1 MQEKQVAQL
10 AHDSAMHRKVSEV
23 TELQQHLSRLVSDL
37 DQRQAEVESA
47 APVARLQADEFALQL
62 TQLRIS
68 DAFYADLR
76 ALPRSSLAPLDAV
89 KLAVHEAEVDLRA
102 DNERLRQTLAASRE
116 TAARAEEE
124 AARARVQAGRMAAT
138 LSERER
144 DLQGLADGMGARVER
159 LAEELQAATLRAEVS
174 AAKGQMYD
182 DLKAQCE
189 SLQEDVG
196 RLSVVEATFKRMEDQ
211 LAESGAAVARR
222 EHTLEMLMMDKAYLT
237 QQVDFLAAAQ
247 RKLEGDAEVRER
259 KVTDLQRNKIE
270 LLDRLMAAE
279 VLQGRNEGSRLHKE
293 LGALQASTHA
303 DIERIRVETAE
314 AYEREA
320 RLLRELRD
328 HALEEASRAKS
339 SLAQLQS
346 LHEHSLVERGNL
358 QRQLEAQ
365 VSELQSELKQRS
377 FELSHFKVVIGEKET
392 MLGRANMQ
400 LELLGDKLS
409 VALDRV
415 RCMDAEQSTAMARA
429 ALSAAT
435 STATAL
441 GGPGMRGPPGL
452 SDQQG
457 ALPLLH
463 CKWSCWCYSR
473 SVLFPSCLPQLFQEQ
488 GQLLGKISVLEERL
502 RSAKEMLQLAS
513 QPHAFLIAELGTGR
527 ELLRAAEAQALTL
540 TGTLQA
546 REHECSQLG
555 VEVGSLRQD
564 LEMVLGQ
571 REQLQGLKQVVMRA
585 LGTTGMVVGAAGEQ
599 QQQQL
604 QSGRRQML
612 QPGQTLIIGAGSH

>member
-1 MQEKQVAQL
+1 
-10 AHDSAMHRKVSEV
+10 MHRKVSEV

-441 GGPGMRGPPGL
+441 GGPGMRGPGLPDQPG
-452 SDQQG
+452 G
-457 ALPLLH
+457 PAAAALQVELL
-463 CKWSCWCYSR
+463 
-473 SVLFPSCLPQLFQEQ
+473 LLQQEQ
-488 GQLLGKISVLEERL
+488 GRLLGRISVLEERL
-502 RSAKEMLQLAS
+502 RSAREVLQLAS

-540 TGTLQA
+540 TATLQA
-546 REHECSQLG
+546 RQDECSQLG
-555 VEVGSLRQD
+555 MEVGSLRQD

-585 LGTTGMVVGAAGEQ
+585 LGATGMVVGAAGEH
-599 QQQQL
+599 QQL
-604 QSGRRQML
+604 QPGRRQML